1 MFSRRITTTLMTT
14 AVVAALAILAVG
26 PAAGATTQPIS
37 SCGQTVTTN
46 AVVTQD
52 LDCAGPGIVVG
63 ASGITIDLKSH
74 VLRGN
79 KTSYGVDNMAG
90 YDEVTVKNGVVRNFD
105 YGVYATNDPDDFT
118 LSNMVS
124 SGNKGTGVYISDG
137 TSPSIVSTTAAGNGG
152 SGIIVN
158 SDSASV
164 KSSSAAGNDGEGIW
178 LEGASPLVKSST
190 ADGNTK
196 NGIILKGDSAKVAT
210 ATARGNGL
218 IGVYVV
224 GDGASITSAV
234 TAGNGD
240 IGIQVSGDSPL
251 IKRSRAEA
259 NGFLGGVSDGV
270 GPGIFVAGFSTPPE
284 GTNVAGGNDQVGQ
297 QCFPSSL
304 CPAAASKPKG
314 VQITS
319 CGQTVTEDAV
329 LAQDLT
335 CPGTGIF
342 VGASGIT
349 IDLNGHFLR
358 GNNSGPWGISDLT
371 GFDHVTIEN
380 GVVRNFTKG
389 IVGWNWA
396 DNVRVSN
403 VVASANGSNGIDIMG
418 VSAKIIG
425 STTAWNGQAGI
436 QIQGDSASVTSS
448 TVVRNGAEGISLHG
462 DAPAV
467 KSSSAVA
474 NNPSG
479 ILLEGDSASITASTA
494 SANALHGV
502 LAVGASAVVRSTTAA
517 ANSGHGIDAW
527 GDAATLKGNRA
538 YGNGLPGGVSDGWG
552 TGVFAGNFVVP
563 PVGTNVARGN
573 DDPAGCNPSALC

>member
-1 MFSRRITTTLMTT
+1 MFSRRSTTPLMTT
-14 AVVAALAILAVG
+14 AVVAALAVLAVR

-37 SCGQTVTTN
+37 SCGQVVTTN

-52 LDCAGPGIVVG
+52 LDCAGSGIVVG
-63 ASGITIDLKSH
+63 ASGITIDLKGH
-74 VLRGN
+74 VVKGN
-79 KTSYGVDNMAG
+79 KTWHGIDNVAG

-105 YGVYATNDPDDFT
+105 YGVYVTNADDFT

-124 SGNKGTGVYISDG
+124 SGNKGTGVYIADG
-137 TSPSIVSTTAAGNGG
+137 TSPSIVSTTAVGNGG
-152 SGIIVN
+152 SGIIVNN

-164 KSSSAAGNDGEGIW
+164 KSSSAAGNNGEGIW
-178 LEGASPLVKSST
+178 LEGASSSVKSST
-190 ADGNTK
+190 AVGNTK

-224 GDGASITSAV
+224 GDGASITST
-234 TAGNGD
+234 TATGNGD
-240 IGIQVSGDSPL
+240 IGVQVSGDAPL
-251 IKRSRAEA
+251 VKRSRSEA

-304 CPAAASKPKG
+304 CPAAGSTPKG

-342 VGASGIT
+342 VGASGIS

-396 DNVRVSN
+396 DDFKVSK
-403 VVASANGSNGIDIMG
+403 VVASANGSNGIDIVG
-418 VSAKIIG
+418 VSPKITA
-425 STTAWNGQAGI
+425 STVAWNGQAGI
-436 QIQGDSASVTSS
+436 QVQGDSASVTSS
-448 TVVRNGAEGISLHG
+448 TVVRNGAGIWLQG

-467 KSSSAVA
+467 KSSSVVA
-474 NNPSG
+474 NNSSG
-479 ILLEGDSASITASTA
+479 IFMEGDSASVTASTA
-494 SANALHGV
+494 SANALHGI
-502 LAVGASAVVRSTTAA
+502 LAAGASAVVKSTTAA
-517 ANSGHGIDAW
+517 GNSGHGIDAW

-552 TGVFAGNFVVP
+552 MGIFAGNFVVP

-573 DDPAGCNPSALC
+573 DDPAACNPSALC